1 MRSCARPP
9 CGALRATLRAAA
21 APRRALRCAPARP
34 HRTPRVQSCRASS
47 TPPLAAAAGD
57 DAATARTRRLLDSLP
72 GAEAQA
78 GGAGGGTTFAALQ
91 RADAAW
97 SAMRAAPSGAAAGPP
112 PVFVTRH
119 AGAQPGVAAPPEF
132 DVVVCGGTL
141 GVVIAAAVAR
151 RGHRVAVVE
160 RGPLRG
166 RAQDWNL
173 SRVELAA
180 LVREGVMTPAERDA
194 AITAEF
200 NPGRCSF
207 YGSEPVAVRDVLN
220 LGVSPDAVVAAARR
234 ALEAAGGVVFERTGC
249 DGVDVYDDA
258 VLLRLSADSPGGARP
273 LRARLALDCMGHAS
287 PIVRQARWGQRP
299 DGVCLVVGSCA
310 RGFTD
315 NTSGDV
321 IATTAPMETTG
332 SGADALRQQ
341 LFWEAFPAGS
351 GPTDRTTYM
360 FTYVDADAA
369 RPSLASFL
377 DRYWDLMPAYQ
388 GVRLESIQLLR
399 VLFGCFPTFRA
410 SPLAPSWDRVLAV
423 GDASGIQ
430 SPLSFGGFGALSRHL
445 GRVARGVDDALRGE
459 CLDRASLRALSPYTP
474 NLSGAWLFQRAM
486 SAPRGTAPDPQFV
499 NALLGT
505 NFGVMNRLGD
515 AVLRP
520 FLQDVPQFGALTAT
534 LWGMM
539 SSNPRLIV
547 PILAHCGPGPV
558 LDWLRHYIAMGVYT
572 LLWLLAA
579 PLAGALREGRVTVLP
594 RRARY
599 FAARALDAW
608 QYGSG
613 LDYEL
618 PGAAEA
624 EAEKAS

>member
-1 MRSCARPP
+1 VHASSLPP
-9 CGALRATLRAAA
+9 TPPAAA
-21 APRRALRCAPARP
+21 AA
-34 HRTPRVQSCRASS
+34 
-47 TPPLAAAAGD
+47 D
-57 DAATARTRRLLDSLP
+57 DAATARTRRLLGSLP
-72 GAEAQA
+72 GSEAQA

-97 SAMRAAPSGAAAGPP
+97 AAMRAAPSGAAAGAA

-119 AGAQPGVAAPPEF
+119 AGAQPADTPPPEY

-141 GVVIAAAVAR
+141 GVVIAAAIAR

-173 SRVELAA
+173 SRAELAA
-180 LVREGVMTPAERDA
+180 LVKEGVMTAAERVGA
-194 AITAEF
+194 VTAEF
-200 NPGRCSF
+200 NPGRCAF
-207 YGSEPVAVRDVLN
+207 HEGGVPVAVRDVLN
-220 LGVSPDAVVAAARR
+220 LGVSPDAVVTAARR
-234 ALEAAGGVVFERTGC
+234 ALEAAGGVVLERTGC

-258 VLLRLSADSPGGARP
+258 VSLRLSADSPGGARP

-299 DGVCLVVGSCA
+299 DGVCLVVGSCG

-332 SGADALRQQ
+332 AGADALRQQ

-351 GPTDRTTYM
+351 GPTDRTMYM

-388 GVRLESIQLLR
+388 GVRLEDISLLR

-445 GRVARGVDDALRGE
+445 GRVARGVDDALRSE

-499 NALLGT
+499 NTLLST

-520 FLQDVPQFGALTAT
+520 FLQDVPQFGALGAT

-539 SSNPRLIV
+539 SSNPKLIP
-547 PILAHCGPGPV
+547 PILLHCGPGPV
-558 LDWLRHYIAMGVYT
+558 LDWLRHYIAMGLYT
-572 LLWLLAA
+572 LLWRLAA
-579 PLAGALREGRVTVLP
+579 PLAPALHDGRGG
-594 RRARY
+594 RARY
-599 FAARALDAW
+599 FLARALDAW

-613 LDYEL
+613 LDYEP
-618 PGAAEA
+618 PGTEA
-624 EAEKAS
+624 EAAADAEKTS